1 MKGPRYDP
9 NFVECVRVNDNDDDE
24 FRLVRAA
31 NFSFPRDARMSS
43 KASETKLKS
52 GIILEDGGLKFDD
65 ELWSFAAKLGSG
77 RFASVFRIHCTSA
90 PERMPLA
97 AKVTQLNGISQWAR
111 AQLSEELA
119 IWQTLKHPNVVRM
132 YGHMADATRHVLV
145 LELALG
151 GELFERIVKMQSFCE
166 AHAARQIAQVL
177 SAVEYLHSFG
187 VLHRDLKPENL
198 LLESDADD
206 AAVKVADFGASKLV
220 ISSGG
225 AKVRELP
232 GHSAPPMCAPA
243 APSIDPPPL
252 CVCACSGCADAVRL
266 PRLRGARAAQGA

>member
-1 MKGPRYDP
+1 M
-9 NFVECVRVNDNDDDE
+9 NDNEDDE
-24 FRLVRAA
+24 FRGVRAA
-31 NFSFPRDARMSS
+31 NFSYTRDARIFSYTRDARMSS
-43 KASETKLKS
+43 KATETKLKS
-52 GIILEDGGLKFDD
+52 GILLEDGGLKFDD

-90 PERMPLA
+90 PERVPLA